1 MALLKEYLKCLSV
14 PPGHLSD
21 GQKSVSLVPKVNGK
35 HSLPIK
41 LLADIQEQ
49 SIPIHLACQ
58 QAVDL
63 QTFLTDV
70 FVVLRWAIFK
80 KVSRP
85 REAVKGKEG
94 EGRRV
99 RKGG

>member
-1 MALLKEYLKCLSV
+1 MKEYLKCLSV

-85 REAVKGKEG
+85 REAGR
-94 EGRRV
+94 GRRV
-99 RKGG
+99 RIREREGG